1 MGLAEIRNPEVRF
14 LMPRNRQHA
23 GRRPQALLGHPQ
35 NESSKWELRGRRG
48 SVGRPPPPPP
58 PKVPLPCCA
67 AEVMRNDVPMG
78 REHAGSGHWKP
89 KLRA

>member
-48 SVGRPPPPPP
+48 SVGRPPPAPDPRS
-58 PKVPLPCCA
+58 LC
-67 AEVMRNDVPMG
+67 
-78 REHAGSGHWKP
+78 HAVLLKS
-89 KLRA
+89 

>member
-1 MGLAEIRNPEVRF
+1 MLVGGLRPFSDTHRMRAASGN
-14 LMPRNRQHA
+14 LGA
-23 GRRPQALLGHPQ
+23 GGALL
-35 NESSKWELRGRRG
+35 ED
-48 SVGRPPPPPP
+48 PPPPPP